1 MIDDAQ
7 LALFLFILMRMTGFM
22 VFNPLLGG
30 RSGVPG
36 LVKAGASLMLAVA
49 VYSLTDCADN
59 GG

>member
-7 LALFLFILMRMTGFM
+7 LTLFLFILMRMTGFM

-36 LVKAGASLMLAVA
+36 W
-49 VYSLTDCADN
+49 
-59 GG
+59 